1 MTTTREVNFRISWD
15 FYIRSIL
22 LVFVVTQALYV
33 ASKSPY
39 SPLHLF
45 LSPRAPSLSLTQT
58 QTLLSP
64 LSLSLSLSLSLYIY
78 ISSRHFARER
88 CLSREPS
95 KL

>member
-45 LSPRAPSLSLTQT
+45 LSPRAPSLSLTHRHT
-58 QTLLSP
+58 QTLLS
-64 LSLSLSLSLSLYIY
+64 LLSLSLSLSLYIY
-78 ISSRHFARER
+78 ILASFRSRDREVP
-88 CLSREPS
+88 LA
-95 KL
+95 